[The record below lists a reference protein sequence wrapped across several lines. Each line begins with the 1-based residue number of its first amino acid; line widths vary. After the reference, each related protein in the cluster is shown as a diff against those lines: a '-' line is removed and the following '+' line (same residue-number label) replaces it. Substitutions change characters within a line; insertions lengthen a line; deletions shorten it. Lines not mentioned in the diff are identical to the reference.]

1 MESVGWTFCR
11 SKRTGEI
18 SPEFQAM
25 KAQAG
30 EDPNHAFTLRID
42 IAYNRYL
49 EDGVDISPV
58 VYTAEEYEKYRLAG
72 NPFIKNI
79 DKDKIII

>member
-1 MESVGWTFCR
+1 M
-11 SKRTGEI
+11 KR
-18 SPEFQAM
+18 
-25 KAQAG
+25 
-30 EDPNHAFTLRID
+30 NVID

-58 VYTAEEYEKYRLAG
+58 VYTAEGYEKYRLAG
-72 NPFIKNI
+72 NPLIKNI